1 MSNREDYNIL
11 IVEDEDKIASIMRS
25 YLMLY
30 KGFRNIIIANDG
42 VQALQKISNQD
53 FDLIITDIVM
63 EKKDGLK
70 FIDGLRKQ
78 PKYYNQKIMVVSGC
92 LTTEITLALMRRNV
106 RHIIVKP
113 FTARQILSKAVTC
126 LKVDKNPQ
134 EFVDGIIQKVNMR
147 MQEERELFE
156 NAVPDS
162 DLTDLIKK
170 SKGED

>member
-1 MSNREDYNIL
+1 MMIEDYNIL

-25 YLMLY
+25 YLQLY

-42 VQALQKISNQD
+42 VQALQKLSNQD

-92 LTTEITLALMRRNV
+92 LTTEITLALMRRGV

-113 FTARQILSKAVTC
+113 FTARQILLKAITS
-126 LKVDKNPQ
+126 LEVDKHPQ
-134 EFVDGIIQKVNMR
+134 RFVDEIIQRVSSR
-147 MQEERELFE
+147 MHEDRERFE
-156 NAVPDS
+156 NAVPDDS
-162 DLTDLIKK
+162 VAELIKK
-170 SKGED
+170 SKGE

>member
-1 MSNREDYNIL
+1 MTSDDYNIL
-11 IVEDEDKIASIMRS
+11 IVEDEHKIATIMRS

-30 KGFRNIIIANDG
+30 KGFKNVIIANDG

-92 LTTEITLALMRRNV
+92 LTTEITLSLMRRGV

-113 FTARQILSKAVTC
+113 FTARQILLKAITS
-126 LKVDKNPQ
+126 LKIDKNPQ
-134 EFVDGIIQKVNMR
+134 KFVDEIIQKVSMR
-147 MQEERELFE
+147 MHDDRERYE
-156 NAVPDS
+156 NAIPDES
-162 DLTDLIKK
+162 VTDLIKK
-170 SKGED
+170 SKGE